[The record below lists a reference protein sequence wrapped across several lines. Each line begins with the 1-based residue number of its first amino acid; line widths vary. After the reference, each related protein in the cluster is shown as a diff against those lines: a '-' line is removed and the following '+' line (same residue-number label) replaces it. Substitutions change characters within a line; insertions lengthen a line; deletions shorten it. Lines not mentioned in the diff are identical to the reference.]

1 MKSMADVLEEEI
13 QKLTRQRMQLVL
25 QKADIEEVLKA
36 TNLRLSALIDLR
48 KQIDE
53 QDRSGE

>member
-48 KQIDE
+48 KQVDE